1 MSVNTVFVLLALTI
15 SQVPAVPAVP
25 AVSLAEVPAVY
36 PSGFETPEGSGS
48 RIVSGWD
55 AQPGQHPHQVSLR
68 MISALGLATGC
79 GGSVVHR
86 SWVVTAAHCTAG
98 QLTVIVRAG
107 LVNINNPEVVQETQE
122 TYNYP
127 TFNVNTPLVVQTND
141 ISLIKL
147 QQPLV
152 YSSNLR
158 SIRIQPS
165 ADAYR
170 DYNAVVLY
178 ASGFGRT
185 WTGGPTSDHLQ
196 WVFLRGVSNPS
207 CSEIFTTLI
216 TQNSICATFH
226 NVTSQS
232 ICQGDSGGP
241 LVNVEADGT
250 PTLVGVTSFVA
261 GGIHGCHS
269 GIPGG
274 FTRPGPFHSWFTQV
288 TGIDFNNLVEEEE
301 VELTTTAVPET
312 TVYITTEESESPDT
326 TVVTTTSAPN
336 TTVTVTTPSTPST
349 TTPSPPSTT
358 TPPTPEE
365 EEESEEIDDPEIA
378 DLLKRLEVKVK
389 VKVKLSKYL
398 NKKRD

>member
-1 MSVNTVFVLLALTI
+1 MSVNTVFVLLALAI
-15 SQVPAVPAVP
+15 SQVLAVP
-25 AVSLAEVPAVY
+25 LAEVPAVY

-98 QLTVIVRAG
+98 QLTVIVRSG
-107 LVNINNPEVVQETQE
+107 LVNINNPEDVQEAQE

-127 TFNVNTPLVVQTND
+127 TFNVNTPLVTQTND
-141 ISLIKL
+141 IALIKL

-185 WTGGPTSDHLQ
+185 WTLGATSDHLQ

-207 CSEIFTTLI
+207 CAQLFGTALI
-216 TQNSICATFH
+216 TQNTICATFY
-226 NVTSQS
+226 NETSQS

-261 GGIHGCHS
+261 GGDFGCHS

-274 FTRPGPFHSWFTQV
+274 FIRPGPFHSWFTQV

-301 VELTTTAVPET
+301 VKPTTTAVPET
-312 TVYITTEESESPDT
+312 TVYLTTTEESENPET
-326 TVVTTTSAPN
+326 TVVTTTSAPD
-336 TTVTVTTPSTPST
+336 TTVTVTTPSTLSTTTTSSPST
-349 TTPSPPSTT
+349 TTTT
-358 TPPTPEE
+358 TPEE

-389 VKVKLSKYL
+389 VKVRLSKYL
-398 NKKRD
+398 KKKIN